1 MELKASFDSIVSE
14 QERQNRM
21 IGNLM
26 SDNTHLKSQ
35 WIRYD
40 PERQEI
46 RQCDAINELSGPL
59 AIFIWRIAVAHGVG
73 HSRIPPS
80 DFFHGRAGSPCHFL
94 ALITPKT
101 FGSLELITPMR

>member
-1 MELKASFDSIVSE
+1 MKRYHEFIDDVIELL
-14 QERQNRM
+14 N
-21 IGNLM
+21 
-26 SDNTHLKSQ
+26 
-35 WIRYD
+35 
-40 PERQEI
+40 
-46 RQCDAINELSGPL
+46 LSGPL

-73 HSRIPPS
+73 HSQKPPS

>member
-1 MELKASFDSIVSE
+1 MREHHNAHINLWNKIDQWTLKGFDIHLLVHYENE
-14 QERQNRM
+14 QPGQAPPPMHHRGRN
-21 IGNLM
+21 
-26 SDNTHLKSQ
+26 
-35 WIRYD
+35 
-40 PERQEI
+40 
-46 RQCDAINELSGPL
+46 LSGPL

-73 HSRIPPS
+73 HSQKPPS